1 MSLGPLI
8 KLYTSMTLP
17 IYRSGEP
24 LYTVIIRDQQANDRL
39 SKWAKTSR
47 SIAAR
52 VDDNRMHIYDHNTLS
67 LFIVT
72 WTHSWDSLVIW
83 DPWAKRHVNI

>member
-1 MSLGPLI
+1 
-8 KLYTSMTLP
+8 MTLP

-24 LYTVIIRDQQANDRL
+24 LYIVIMRDSEARNLLTR
-39 SKWAKTSR
+39 WTTTSR

-52 VDDNRMHIYDHNTLS
+52 VEDNRMHIYDHNTLS

-72 WTHSWDSLVIW
+72 WAHSWDHVIIW
-83 DPWAKRHVNI
+83 DPWVKRHINI